1 MQRKGGKL
9 SDVGARARDEAANV
23 PSTVTAGGGG
33 SGSIGGGGAPPPKKP
48 RGTLIDI

>member
-1 MQRKGGKL
+1 M
-9 SDVGARARDEAANV
+9 GARARDEAANV

-33 SGSIGGGGAPPPKKP
+33 TSGVGGGGGPPAKKP